1 MRARNTKLTLPEGNS
16 ISSVYVLT
24 RICFVVNIAQRI
36 RVAYEAAKNYKI
48 EPIQILDLFNW
59 VVEV

>member
-36 RVAYEAAKNYKI
+36 RVAYKAAKNYKI

>member
-36 RVAYEAAKNYKI
+36 RVAYKAAKNDKI